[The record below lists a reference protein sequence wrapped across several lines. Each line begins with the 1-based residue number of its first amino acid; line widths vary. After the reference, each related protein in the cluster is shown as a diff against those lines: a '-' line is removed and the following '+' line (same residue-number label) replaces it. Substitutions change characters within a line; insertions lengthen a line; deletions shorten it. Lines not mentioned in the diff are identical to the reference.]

1 MTGHPLWWDD
11 VELPAGSEDDLPSET
26 DVVVVGGGYTG
37 VAAARQLARSGR
49 SVVLLEKEQLGFGAS
64 TRNAGFVHPGLKASL
79 TQLEQRHGERGR
91 AVFADARRAF
101 DLVAQLIADEGIEC
115 DYRRDGRVV
124 LAHLESKLGYLRE
137 LERTYR
143 EGLHEQAT
151 MVEPGAYTSASGF
164 RGALAIEKG
173 ATLHPARYYAGLAAA
188 AVRAGASLHAH
199 TPATRLDRVGAA
211 FRVGTPHGTIE
222 ARDVLVATNGY
233 TDALVPELRRR
244 VIPIGSYIIATERLD
259 PELAATITA
268 QDAPG
273 RAFLDT
279 KNFLNYWRLSPDGR
293 LLWGGR
299 ASFRRTTVERVRGV
313 LHRSMVAAYPQLRSV
328 RLEYAWGGN
337 VAFTFDRLPH
347 FGRVRGLTF
356 ALGYCGS
363 GVALATY
370 FGTAA
375 AAWISGEEP
384 IAFAGLPFPT
394 APLYR
399 GDPWFL
405 PAVGLW
411 FELRDRFG

>member
-1 MTGHPLWWDD
+1 LWWDD
-11 VELPAGSEDDLPSET
+11 VELPVGSEDDPPSEA

-37 VAAARQLARSGR
+37 VAAARELARRGR
-49 SVVLLEKEQLGFGAS
+49 AVVLLEKEQLGFGAS

-79 TQLEQRHGERGR
+79 AQLERRHGERGR

-101 DLVAQLIADEGIEC
+101 DLVAHLIGEEGIEC

-124 LAHLESKLGYLRE
+124 LAHRSSKLDSLRE

-143 EGLHEQAT
+143 DGLHEQAAL
-151 MVEPGAYTSASGF
+151 VDAGSHTSAVGF
-164 RGALAIEKG
+164 HGALLIEKG
-173 ATLHPARYYAGLAAA
+173 ATLHPARYYAGLAAS
-188 AVRAGASLHAH
+188 AVRAGAQLFAQ
-199 TPATRLDRVGAA
+199 TPASRLERRGEG
-211 FRVGTPHGTIE
+211 FRVDTPRGRIE

-233 TDALVPELRRR
+233 ADSLVPELRRR
-244 VIPIGSYIIATERLD
+244 VIPIGSYIVATERLD

-268 QDAPG
+268 ADAAG

-279 KNFLNYWRLSPDGR
+279 RHFLNYWRLSPDGR

-299 ASFRRTTVERVRGV
+299 ASFRRTTLERVRSV
-313 LHRSMVAAYPQLRSV
+313 LHRSMLAAYPRLRGV

-347 FGRVRGLTF
+347 FGRVRRLTF

-363 GVALATY
+363 GVALSTY

-375 AAWISGEEP
+375 AAWIAGDEP

-411 FELRDRFG
+411 FELRDRIG